1 MGAGKGMTCHGLKG
15 GIGSAS
21 RLISLPEGCFT
32 LGVLVL
38 ANHGKL
44 ADLLLEG
51 KNIGREIDSENLEP
65 DKGSIIVLLATDLPA
80 SDRQLR
86 RILKRTSVGLARLG
100 SFIGHGSGEIMLGFS
115 TANTIPRG
123 AAEGIFCQK
132 VLNEEKIDLAFR
144 AAAFACQEAVLNA
157 LATARA
163 TTGFQGNMRRSLSE
177 FLPGLG
183 WPLQA

>member
-1 MGAGKGMTCHGLKG
+1 
-15 GIGSAS
+15 
-21 RLISLPEGCFT
+21 
-32 LGVLVL
+32 
-38 ANHGKL
+38 
-44 ADLLLEG
+44 
-51 KNIGREIDSENLEP
+51 
-65 DKGSIIVLLATDLPA
+65 
-80 SDRQLR
+80 
-86 RILKRTSVGLARLG
+86 
-100 SFIGHGSGEIMLGFS
+100 MLGFS

-123 AAEGIFCQK
+123 ASEGIFCQK
-132 VLNEEKIDLAFR
+132 VLNEEKIDLPFR